1 MKDCT
6 LRILLPGVV
15 FLLAFV
21 FIQSS
26 SAQAVNAEA
35 KALTALDDQWS
46 AAAAARDLDRTI
58 SFYAED
64 ASVFPPNAP
73 LAKGRDA
80 ARKVWGDYFAA
91 PDFKISWK
99 TTSAWVDHNLGYTS
113 GTYQDSYTGQDG
125 KTVSETGKY
134 LCVWRKNAQ
143 GKWMAIQDMWNTD
156 K

>member
-1 MKDCT
+1 MKSCT
-6 LRILLPGVV
+6 VRVILLGAVC
-15 FLLAFV
+15 LLAFV
-21 FIQSS
+21 P
-26 SAQAVNAEA
+26 SAFSQNFTGEA
-35 KALTALDDQWS
+35 KTLVALDDQWS
-46 AAAAARDLDRTI
+46 AAAAARDLDRTA

-73 LAKGRDA
+73 LAKGREA

-99 TTSAWVDHNLGYTS
+99 TTSAWVDHSLGYTS
-113 GTYQDSYTGQDG
+113 GTYEDSYTGQDG